1 MLQEVAVAC
10 LDKRTDHAPVGV
22 AQNAVICTQQPSE
35 LYSAVRSAEKLML
48 SIFFHSSLHFVSC
61 KEAVNCHERAWS
73 NGNCNHLEATLLPSA
88 PRTAPVQ
95 N

>member
-22 AQNAVICTQQPSE
+22 AQNAVISTQQPSE
-35 LYSAVRSAEKLML
+35 LYSAVRSAEKLA
-48 SIFFHSSLHFVSC
+48 FHASLLFSPFVSC
-61 KEAVNCHERAWS
+61 KEAMNCHERPWS

-95 N
+95 I

>member
-35 LYSAVRSAEKLML
+35 LYSAVRSAEKLAFH
-48 SIFFHSSLHFVSC
+48 FFLLISPFVSC
-61 KEAVNCHERAWS
+61 KEAMNCHERPWS
-73 NGNCNHLEATLLPSA
+73 NGNHLEATLLPSA

-95 N
+95 I